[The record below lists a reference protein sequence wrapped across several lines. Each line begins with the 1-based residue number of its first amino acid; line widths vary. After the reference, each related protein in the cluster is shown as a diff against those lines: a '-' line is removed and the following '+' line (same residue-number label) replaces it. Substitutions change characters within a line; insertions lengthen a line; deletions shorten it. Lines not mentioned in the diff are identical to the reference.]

1 MISFVWNL
9 LFFAI
14 ALGILVT
21 VHEAGHFFAA
31 RMCGVKVLRFSI
43 GFGNV
48 LFKKTGKD
56 GCEYAV
62 SLIPLG
68 GYVKMKGENEDD
80 TGDDSYKSKNVLQK
94 AIIIAAG
101 PLANIFLSCLLY
113 FFVSIIGVSVIK
125 PVIGDVIPD
134 SYAQQAG
141 LTSGSIITKINDEQ
155 MRSWSDVLMT
165 FSTLTGDGKCSIE
178 TDSFEG
184 MGSSIKTTLKVP
196 EFNDNYAQL
205 ALEKVGLRMMLGRTS
220 DSLGTVLQ
228 GSPAQIAGIEPGDKI
243 VSVNGQKTPNWYRVY
258 DAIRATDGSK
268 IALLVERGGQI
279 YETSVLPN
287 TVYNKIT
294 RENVPQIGV
303 GAKITPMSELEDEV
317 SYSVVDA
324 VPRALSETYRMS
336 TLVVKAVIKMIS
348 GAISAENIS
357 GPISIA
363 KGAGASATGGVAVF
377 LSFLAAISVN
387 LGILNLLPVPILD
400 GGQLMFIAYEAV
412 FRRAPGQKVQRFLTA
427 FGLGILLFL
436 MMLAVFN
443 DIRGL

>member
-1 MISFVWNL
+1 MSSFVWNL
-9 LFFAI
+9 LFFAL

-80 TGDDSYKSKNVLQK
+80 TGSDSYKSKNVLQK

-101 PLANIFLSCLLY
+101 PFANIFLAFFLY
-113 FFVSIIGVSVIK
+113 FLVNLMGVVVIK
-125 PVIGDVIPD
+125 PVIGDVMPN
-134 SYAQQAG
+134 SFAQQAG
-141 LTSGSIITKINDEQ
+141 LSAGSIITKVNDEK
-155 MRSWSDVLMT
+155 MRSWGDVYLS
-165 FSTLTGDGKCSIE
+165 FSAATGEGKCTIE
-178 TDSFEG
+178 TESFEG
-184 MGSSIKTTLKVP
+184 MGASVKTTLQVP
-196 EFNDNYAQL
+196 EFNDEHAQE
-205 ALEKVGLRMMLGRTS
+205 ALEKIGLRAMIGKNSNELGR
-220 DSLGTVLQ
+220 VLE
-228 GSPAQIAGIEPGDKI
+228 GSPADLAGIKAGDKI
-243 VSVNGQKTPNWYRVY
+243 VSVNGQDTPNWYRIH
-258 DAIRATDGSK
+258 DAITASDGSR
-268 IALLVERGGQI
+268 IELLVERGGQI

-287 TVYNKIT
+287 TVYDKLSQK
-294 RENVPQIGV
+294 NVPQIGV
-303 GAKITPMSELEDEV
+303 MANIASMSELRDEV
-317 SYSVVDA
+317 SYSVTDA
-324 VPRALSETYRMS
+324 IPRAFFETYRMS
-336 TLVVKAVIKMIS
+336 TLVVNAVIKMIS
-348 GAISAENIS
+348 GAISADNIS
-357 GPISIA
+357 GPLSIA
-363 KGAGASATGGVAVF
+363 KGAGASATGGVVVF

-436 MMLAVFN
+436 MLLAIFN